1 MNLSM
6 INFPFNM
13 GHGHDKKSIAE
24 LRLGTD
30 NGSGKKVYR

>member
-1 MNLSM
+1 M

-30 NGSGKKVYR
+30 NGSGKEVCR